1 MTHPSI
7 DLLRE
12 DRLPHILC
20 EGCGDGTI
28 VNAMIQAI
36 VESNLDLD
44 NTVFVSGIGCSSR
57 IPGYLKVDS
66 LHTTHGRPIAFA
78 TGIKLAKPELKVIVI
93 TGDGDMAAIGGNHF
107 MHACRRNIDMLVICA
122 NNYNYGMTGGQ
133 HSPTTPKDAKTT
145 TTPEGSAEPPLDI
158 ARVAVAC
165 GANYVCRWTTLHPDQ
180 IKECIKKGI
189 EREGF
194 SLIEVMS
201 QCPTVYGRRNKM
213 RTAIKMIEWMKEN
226 TIPLRKAEQL
236 EREGMHTSNKI
247 VIGEF
252 IDRKKI
258 GLVRALKLVPEVEK
272 EKIIEKEEIK
282 VRKLSKKEK
291 ERLKKAR
298 EKIDRIIAR
307 LSSPKI
313 RKSIE
318 EEEGIRNAEKALLR
332 RGKNAH

>member
-36 VESNLDLD
+36 VELNLDLD

-78 TGIKLAKPELKVIVI
+78 TGIKLAKPELKVIVM

-122 NNYNYGMTGGQ
+122 NNYIYGMTGGQ

-145 TTPEGSAEPPLDI
+145 TTPGGSAEPSLDI

-180 IKECIKKGI
+180 IKESIKKGI

-201 QCPTVYGRRNKM
+201 QCPTGYGRRNKM

-236 EREGMHTSNKI
+236 EKEGMHTSNKI

-252 IDRKKI
+252 VDRKKI
-258 GLVRALKLVPEVEK
+258 GLVRALKLVPEVKK
-272 EKIIEKEEIK
+272 EKIKKEEIK

-291 ERLKKAR
+291 EQLKKAR

-313 RKSIE
+313 RKCIE